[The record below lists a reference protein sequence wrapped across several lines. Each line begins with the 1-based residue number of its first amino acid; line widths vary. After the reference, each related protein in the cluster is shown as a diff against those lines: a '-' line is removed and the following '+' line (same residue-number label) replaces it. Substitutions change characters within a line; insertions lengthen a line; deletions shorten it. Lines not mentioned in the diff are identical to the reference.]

1 MMTIVTTVRL
11 KEGAEQ
17 EWDAVMRERLAAARK
32 QTGWVGGQLLRPE
45 NEDDARVIVGTWHS
59 KQDWAKWHEDP
70 EFAETRE
77 RLDGLSRQ
85 ELQHSWHEV
94 VDDERQVGPSSSGK
108 GTSKGRQLG
117 AARRSSKA

>member
-32 QTGWVGGQLLRPE
+32 QPGWVGGQLLRPE

-59 KQDWAKWHEDP
+59 KQDWATWHEDP

-94 VDDERQVGPSSSGK
+94 VDDERQVSPSPSGK
-108 GTSKGRQLG
+108 GISKGRQLK
-117 AARRSSKA
+117 AVRRSSKA

>member
-17 EWDAVMRERLAAARK
+17 EWDAVMRERLAAAKK
-32 QTGWVGGQLLRPE
+32 QAGWVGGQLLRPE
-45 NEDDARVIVGTWHS
+45 NQDDARVIVGTWHS
-59 KQDWAKWHEDP
+59 KQDWATWHEDP

-94 VDDERQVGPSSSGK
+94 VDDERRAGSSSSGV
-108 GTSKGRQLG
+108 GTGKGRQPR
-117 AARRSSKA
+117 ATRRSGKL

>member
-32 QTGWVGGQLLRPE
+32 RTGWVGGQLLRPE

-59 KQDWAKWHEDP
+59 KQDWAEWHEDP

-85 ELQHSWHEV
+85 EPQHSWHEV
-94 VDDERQVGPSSSGK
+94 VDDERRTGSSSSGEGSRK
-108 GTSKGRQLG
+108 GPRPRR
-117 AARRSSKA
+117 ARHSSKP